1 MKQLR
6 NKALKQFL
14 RQSGSPSVELV
25 FVLQD
30 VEDPV
35 NVGATFRIADA
46 CGVREIVL
54 AGISAHPPDPTIAG
68 IGRGTH
74 RRVPWHTTKYAADAI
89 EAYKEEGYLACALEV
104 ATDAVPYHTVAY
116 PEKVCLIVGN
126 EFRGISRRTFEVCD
140 MAIYLPM
147 YGKVGSLN
155 VHVALAVASYHIL
168 HQC

>member
-14 RQSGSPSVELV
+14 RQSGSSSVDLV

-35 NVGATFRIADA
+35 NVGAIFRIADA
-46 CGVREIVL
+46 CCVREIVL

-74 RRVPWHTTKYAADAI
+74 RRVPWRTTKYAADAI
-89 EAYKEEGYLACALEV
+89 KQYKEEGYLACALEV
-104 ATDAVPYHTVAY
+104 ATDAVPYHTVEY

-140 MAIYLPM
+140 IAIYLPM
-147 YGKVGSLN
+147 YGKVSSLN
-155 VHVALAVASYHIL
+155 VHVALAVTSYHIL
-168 HQC
+168 HQ

>member
-6 NKALKQFL
+6 NKELKHFL
-14 RQSGSPSVELV
+14 RQSGSPARELV

-35 NVGATFRIADA
+35 NVGAAFRIGDA

-54 AGISAHPPDPTIAG
+54 AGISAHPPHPTIAG

-74 RRVPWHTTKYAADAI
+74 RRVPWRTTKYAADAV
-89 EAYKEEGYLACALEV
+89 EEYKDEDYLACALEV
-104 ATDAVPYHTVAY
+104 ASDAVPYHTVEY
-116 PEKVCLIVGN
+116 PKKVCLIVGN
-126 EFRGISRRTFEVCD
+126 EFRGISRRTFDVCD

-155 VHVALAVASYHIL
+155 VHVALAVATYHIL
-168 HQC
+168 HQ